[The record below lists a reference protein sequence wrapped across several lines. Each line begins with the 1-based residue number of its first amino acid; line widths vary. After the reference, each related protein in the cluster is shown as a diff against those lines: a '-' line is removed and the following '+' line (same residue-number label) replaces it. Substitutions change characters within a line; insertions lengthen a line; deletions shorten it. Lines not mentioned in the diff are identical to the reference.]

1 MLKIIILES
10 YLACRWRVRSIH
22 LANGIVKK
30 KTNNVEREREKKCT
44 SEGRYDK
51 NNKRD
56 RESRYSLS

>member
-30 KTNNVEREREKKCT
+30 KTNNVEREREKVYIR
-44 SEGRYDK
+44 G
-51 NNKRD
+51 
-56 RESRYSLS
+56 SLRQKQ